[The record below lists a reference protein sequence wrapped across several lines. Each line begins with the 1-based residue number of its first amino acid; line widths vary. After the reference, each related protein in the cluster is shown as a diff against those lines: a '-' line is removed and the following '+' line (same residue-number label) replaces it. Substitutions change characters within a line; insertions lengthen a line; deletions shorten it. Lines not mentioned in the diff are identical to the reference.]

1 MDAIPAEP
9 GPDAGPLPDIP
20 LIDIGR
26 RGAVALLDAARP
38 RADALLA
45 IARRRYGRLA
55 LSCGDAVSRAWLRR
69 NVTRYCGEI
78 ETVAARLG
86 TAGAIMLNL
95 SFEWGCTS
103 LVEPDP
109 AALDPSAGSL
119 RMLRVLDW
127 RLEGLGRHV
136 VVARV
141 DGDAGAY
148 YDVTWPGAVGVLTA
162 MAPGRFSAAIHQA
175 PMRRHGLTVAGDW
188 ACNRALVWGRRA
200 LTPAHLLRHVFE
212 TCGDYATARQA
223 LAETP
228 VALPVVFLLAGT
240 TGGDACV
247 IERTED
253 EAVIHDGAGVAANC
267 WRQADPFRADAFSAS
282 GWSSRGRANEARIEC
297 LTALRGRPIG
307 GFEWLVPPV
316 LNRDTRLAVRANAAA
331 GTLAV
336 IGYEAMRPATTEF
349 NLDHEG
355 FSGRQPAPTQRK
367 TG

>member
-1 MDAIPAEP
+1 MDPA
-9 GPDAGPLPDIP
+9 DLAQIP

-26 RGAVALLDAARP
+26 RGPMALLDAAQP
-38 RADALLA
+38 RADALIE

-55 LSCGDAVSRAWLRR
+55 LRCGDAVSRAWLRR

-78 ETVAARLG
+78 EAIAARLG
-86 TAGAIMLNL
+86 AAGAVMLNL
-95 SFEWGCTS
+95 SFEWGCTG
-103 LVEPDP
+103 LVEPD
-109 AALDPSAGSL
+109 ATGGGL

-136 VVARV
+136 VVARISAE
-141 DGDAGAY
+141 AGPY

-175 PMRRHGLTVAGDW
+175 PMRRHGLTALGDW
-188 ACNRALVWGRRA
+188 MKNRALVWQRRA

-212 TCGDYATARQA
+212 TCRDYTAARQA

-228 VALPVVFLLAGT
+228 LALPVVFLLAGT
-240 TGGDACV
+240 RPDETCV

-253 EAVIHDGAGVAANC
+253 DALIHDGAGVAGNC
-267 WRQADPFRADAFSAS
+267 WRQADAFNAHA
-282 GWSSRGRANEARIEC
+282 WSSRGYENDARIRC
-297 LTALRGRPIG
+297 LAGVRGQPVR
-307 GFEWLVPPV
+307 GFDWVVPPV
-316 LNRDTRLAVRANAAA
+316 LNPDTRLAVHANPAA

-336 IGYEAMRPATTEF
+336 VGYEAMRPVTAEF
-349 NLDHEG
+349 NVRDEWV
-355 FSGRQPAPTQRK
+355 SGGAEPSAQRK